1 MSELDRLKPKLSVAY
16 IWLYIAAYSLEFFIW
31 ICVLIHGGGTEA
43 ARALYQPWSWVHC
56 KSLLP
61 WRESPTLETS
71 DACCSQAI
79 DSMTA
84 WQHISKQDQRMFEW
98 QKLECMT
105 ANNISPWTLF
115 HLLPFCSG
123 ANQKNTEFK
132 GDIDKQL
139 SYYSTVLMTL
149 ALCHLCLF

>member
-16 IWLYIAAYSLEFFIW
+16 IWSYIAAYSLEFFIW

-71 DACCSQAI
+71 DVCCSQAM

-84 WQHISKQDQRMFEW
+84 WQQTISAHVRMTEVGMYDS
-98 QKLECMT
+98 CH
-105 ANNISPWTLF
+105 SCPWTLF

-123 ANQKNTEFK
+123 ANQKNIEFK